1 MEKVIGFLTP
11 AIIYL
16 FIFILNAMMPGRWV
30 VGYATKE
37 NSDEKLKYRLNG
49 LLVLITVVAI
59 WVALCYFKIIPW
71 NWLYLYRC

>member
-37 NSDEKLKYRLNG
+37 NSDEKLKYRLK
-49 LLVLITVVAI
+49 
-59 WVALCYFKIIPW
+59 Y
-71 NWLYLYRC
+71 